1 MRNHQGSNPEGA
13 PLSKARES
21 TVRGL
26 FVSGKLSAFPW
37 ANAKVRFGRCRELAL
52 VASRRRRR

>member
-26 FVSGKLSAFPW
+26 FRVRETFRVSVGK
-37 ANAKVRFGRCRELAL
+37 R
-52 VASRRRRR
+52 